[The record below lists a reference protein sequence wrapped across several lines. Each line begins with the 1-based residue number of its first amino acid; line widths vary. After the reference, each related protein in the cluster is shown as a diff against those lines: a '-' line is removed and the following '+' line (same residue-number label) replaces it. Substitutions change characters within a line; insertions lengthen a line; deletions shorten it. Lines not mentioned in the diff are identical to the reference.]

1 LNSSDDYTEEDA
13 SSTNSDFQDLIDQAN
28 QLWTDEAVSV
38 LMSDLKEVGMVA
50 FIKKYIGEQ
59 GMSIRQLLM
68 PFGVLLPPEDPM
80 EPTEISEMG
89 MLRILKVVIGRVLRR
104 REKLPSINT
113 IEDVIH
119 LICKFRKEIV
129 CLYLKYF

>member
-1 LNSSDDYTEEDA
+1 MNSSDDYTEEDA